1 MDDDRSTFVNI
12 GGEEYEMLLTTRAT
26 REIGKKYGGLS
37 NLGEKLF
44 SSENFEMALSE
55 IIWLIVLL
63 VNQPILIHNLK
74 NKENSKELLT
84 EEAVEI
90 LTSPADLATFRE
102 AITAAMQKGTARNV
116 KSETEQG
123 NPTAG

>member
-1 MDDDRSTFVNI
+1 MDDDRSAWVKI
-12 GGEEYEMLLTTRAT
+12 GGDEYEMLLTTRAT

-44 SSENFEMALSE
+44 SSENFEMALTE

-74 NKENSKELLT
+74 NKDNPKELLT
-84 EEAVEI
+84 EDEVEI
-90 LTSPADLATFRE
+90 LTSPAELATFRE
-102 AITAAMQKGTARNV
+102 AITAAMQKGTGRNV
-116 KSETEQG
+116 RSEPESG
-123 NPTAG
+123 NRSAG

>member
-26 REIGKKYGGLS
+26 REIGKKYGGLT

-44 SSENFEMALSE
+44 SAENFELALSE

-63 VNQPILIHNLK
+63 VNQPILMHNLK
-74 NKENSKELLT
+74 NKDNQKELLT

>member
-1 MDDDRSTFVNI
+1 MDDDRSAWVKI
-12 GGEEYEMLLTTRAT
+12 GGDEYEMLLTTRAT

-44 SSENFEMALSE
+44 SSENFEMALTE

-74 NKENSKELLT
+74 NKDNPKELLT
-84 EEAVEI
+84 EDEVEI
-90 LTSPADLATFRE
+90 LTSPAELATFRE
-102 AITAAMQKGTARNV
+102 AITAAMQKGTGRNV
-116 KSETEQG
+116 RSEPESGNTE
-123 NPTAG
+123 AG

>member
-1 MDDDRSTFVNI
+1 MDDDRSAWVKI
-12 GGEEYEMLLTTRAT
+12 GGDEYEMLLTTRAT

-44 SSENFEMALSE
+44 SSENFEMALTE

-74 NKENSKELLT
+74 NKENPKDLLT
-84 EEAVEI
+84 EEEVEI
-90 LTSPADLATFRE
+90 LTSPAELATFRE
-102 AITAAMQKGTARNV
+102 AITAAMQKGTGRNV
-116 KSETEQG
+116 KSEPEAG
-123 NPTAG
+123 NTVAG

>member
-1 MDDDRSTFVNI
+1 MDDDRSAWVKI
-12 GGEEYEMLLTTRAT
+12 GGDEYEMLLTTRAT

-44 SSENFEMALSE
+44 SSENFEMALTE

-74 NKENSKELLT
+74 NKENTKELLT
-84 EEAVEI
+84 EEEVEI
-90 LTSPADLATFRE
+90 LTSPAELATFRE
-102 AITAAMQKGTARNV
+102 AITAAMQKGTGRNV
-116 KSETEQG
+116 KSEPEAG
-123 NPTAG
+123 NTVAG

>member
-1 MDDDRSTFVNI
+1 MDDNRSAFVNI

-44 SSENFEMALSE
+44 SAENFELALSE

-63 VNQPILIHNLK
+63 VNQPILIHNIK
-74 NKENSKELLT
+74 NKDNPKELLT
-84 EEAVEI
+84 EEDVEI
-90 LTSPADLATFRE
+90 LTSPSDLATFRD
-102 AITAAMQKGTARNV
+102 AITTAMQKGTARNV
-116 KSETEQG
+116 KSETEPG